1 MKTLTATQARQNLGS
16 WLVKA
21 LRGEDI
27 GIVWEGRVVALRPV
41 EIYSEDYALQEYG
54 VTQESLKRVE
64 KKVLKNL
71 AAERKE
77 VWDGN
82 AKRLRG

>member
-54 VTQESLKRVE
+54 VPPVTLKRVE
-64 KKVLKNL
+64 KKVLKEL
-71 AAERKE
+71 AAERKGI
-77 VWDGN
+77 WDGN
-82 AKRLRG
+82 SKSLRG